1 MKHLPNILSSLRI
14 VGAVALLLCDV
25 VGTTL
30 ALPSSVTTRPSPSE
44 FGWLSLLRPFWVLYA
59 LCGLSDIADGW
70 LARKLKCVTRTG
82 ALLDSVADICFVACC
97 AWALLPI
104 LELPQWLWLW
114 AGVIVVIKVV
124 NQLSAL
130 VRYGRC
136 CFPHTTA
143 NKWAGFLLFIA
154 APMTFWSIIPIT
166 IVASVAT
173 FAAIQE
179 GHFIRTRN
187 NMRKIITFV
196 FALVVTSC
204 LAQEPISDSTRYG
217 ACIMR
222 NGSIVGINENERFA
236 MHSVMKFPQ
245 ALYVANYLSRKGLDL
260 DDTIVVDKADL
271 MQDTWSPMLKL
282 FEGVKAFSYAE
293 LLELSLGQS
302 DNNASELLFK
312 FCGKPQSIEKCMRK
326 LGFHDIHIRMTE
338 ERMHK
343 NPAKAIE
350 NYSTPAEMVRLFEWF
365 YRHKDD
371 NPYLT
376 FIWKTMA
383 DCSTGLE
390 RIPAA
395 IPTDARVVHKT
406 GTGFPS
412 SEGVQDMNDAGI
424 ILMPDGSHAI
434 IAIFTTHSSSETVI
448 ANIARQLLAQ

>member
-14 VGAVALLLCDV
+14 VGAVALLLSDV
-25 VGTTL
+25 
-30 ALPSSVTTRPSPSE
+30 SSIL
-44 FGWLSLLRPFWVLYA
+44 FGVLYIV
-59 LCGLSDIADGW
+59 CGISDIADGW

-82 ALLDSVADICFVACC
+82 ALLDSLADICFVACC
-97 AWALLPI
+97 AWKLLPI

-114 AGVIVVIKVV
+114 AGVIVAIKIV
-124 NQLSAL
+124 NQFSAL
-130 VRYGRC
+130 VMYGRC

-143 NKWAGFLLFIA
+143 NKWSGFLLFIA
-154 APMTFWSIIPIT
+154 VPMTFWSIIPIT

-173 FAAIQE
+173 FAAIHE
-179 GHFIRTRN
+179 NYFIRTRN
-187 NMRKIITFV
+187 NTRQIVTLV
-196 FALVVTSC
+196 CALVVTSC
-204 LAQEPISDSTRYG
+204 WAQEPISDSTRLPIESKSYG

-222 NGSIVGINENERFA
+222 NDSIVGINEDKPFA

-245 ALYVANYLSRKGLDL
+245 ALCVADYLSRKGLDL

-271 MQDTWSPMLKL
+271 MQDTWSPMLKQ
-282 FEGVKAFSYAE
+282 FEGKGTFSYAQ

-338 ERMHK
+338 EQMHK

-412 SEGVQDMNDAGI
+412 SEGVQDMNDAGV

-434 IAIFTTHSSSETVI
+434 IAIFTTHSSSEAVI